1 MLPTSLDSKSPPTF
15 SSYQKLVVALLA
27 FLQFTIILDFMILA
41 PMGPIVMPQLGIS
54 ARQFGLVVSAYAF
67 SAGMAG
73 LLAAG
78 FADKF
83 DRKRLL
89 LTFYGGFLAGTFLCG
104 IAPNYPFLLGAR
116 VVTGL
121 FGGVIGSVSF
131 AIVADLFPLQVR
143 GRVMGTIQSAFAA
156 SQVMGIP
163 IGLFLASHFGWHG
176 PFRMIVAVGL
186 LVGIVL
192 VWKLK
197 PITAH
202 LEAARG
208 RHPLRHLFNI
218 ATNRRYLVGFAA
230 TMLVAT
236 GGFMLQPFA
245 SNFVVHNLGVSLD
258 HLPVIYMSGGILG
271 SVRRASARAARR
283 PHREIPPAHLRLAC
297 GNADG
302 VVVDR
307 ARPRALVAR
316 DRGELRVVRH
326 DRGTTGLDHGAD
338 LGRASAA

>member
-1 MLPTSLDSKSPPTF
+1 
-15 SSYQKLVVALLA
+15 
-27 FLQFTIILDFMILA
+27 
-41 PMGPIVMPQLGIS
+41 MPQLGIS

-163 IGLFLASHFGWHG
+163 IGLFLASHFG
-176 PFRMIVAVGL
+176 
-186 LVGIVL
+186 
-192 VWKLK
+192 
-197 PITAH
+197 
-202 LEAARG
+202 
-208 RHPLRHLFNI
+208 
-218 ATNRRYLVGFAA
+218 
-230 TMLVAT
+230 
-236 GGFMLQPFA
+236 
-245 SNFVVHNLGVSLD
+245 
-258 HLPVIYMSGGILG
+258 
-271 SVRRASARAARR
+271 
-283 PHREIPPAHLRLAC
+283 
-297 GNADG
+297 
-302 VVVDR
+302 
-307 ARPRALVAR
+307 
-316 DRGELRVVRH
+316 
-326 DRGTTGLDHGAD
+326 
-338 LGRASAA
+338 